1 MVKSNNQEDDDGSV
15 NDSSYLRSGSE
26 NQNSQ
31 IDYKNA
37 SKGPQ
42 IKAAIAGA
50 IGAFI
55 LGNII
60 GWSSPVQP
68 QLQQN
73 STEIFNETS
82 SSDWIAHIILDDNQM
97 SWVGSLPNLGALFGA
112 LGAGFLMDK
121 FGRRFVLMTMSLPYL
136 FACLLLAAAA
146 NPGMLYAGRFIG
158 GFAGGICSVV
168 SPTYLREITMPTLR
182 GILGMFFS
190 TFVCS
195 GILVT
200 SLMGW
205 LNWRLISA
213 ISAIFPVILFAAM
226 FFAPESPYYLIKAA
240 QKALKRL
247 RGIKYNIGPEI
258 NQLEVRLNKEL
269 AEKSSPSDLIKPWAL
284 KPLII
289 AVSLMIFQQLSG
301 INAAVY
307 NSVAIFESA
316 GSTLDNLVCAILLN
330 LDQLVVTVASSLLVE
345 RLGRRTL
352 FVLSELTMCISLF
365 GLGTF
370 FYLKDNPET
379 DPALVESLG
388 WLPLV
393 SLILFIGAFGIGAG
407 PVPWLMA
414 GELLPDKVKGPGV
427 SIATFTNWF
436 LAFVVT
442 KTFVNIQS
450 AITSAGAFWMFG
462 VCCVIGSLFGL
473 FILPETKG
481 KTQEEIQSLFNKKK

>member
-1 MVKSNNQEDDDGSV
+1 MLPKDPRSRQQLQILFTSHVK
-15 NDSSYLRSGSE
+15 
-26 NQNSQ
+26 
-31 IDYKNA
+31 
-37 SKGPQ
+37 
-42 IKAAIAGA
+42 
-50 IGAFI
+50 
-55 LGNII
+55 II
-60 GWSSPVQP
+60 TQP

-136 FACLLLAAAA
+136 VACLLLAAAA

-168 SPTYLREITMPTLR
+168 SPTYLI
-182 GILGMFFS
+182 
-190 TFVCS
+190 
-195 GILVT
+195 T

-226 FFAPESPYYLIKAA
+226 FFAPESPYYLIKAGKKFEA

-258 NQLEVRLNKEL
+258 NQLEVRLHKEL

-450 AITSAGAFWMFG
+450 AITSVGAFWMFG
-462 VCCVIGSLFGL
+462 ICCVIGSLFGL